1 MKTLR
6 QLYILRII
14 AKKDIHTQDELINE
28 LVAAGHKTTQAT
40 ISRDIKELRLIKI
53 PDDNGLSKYS
63 APSDKKE
70 SRSKYIHIINA
81 SLVDFATSENII
93 LLKTISGFGS
103 AVGEAIDCLKFKHII
118 GSVAG
123 DNTLLLVIDSSKN
136 TASTLAEIKK
146 VVYEENGNI

>member
-1 MKTLR
+1 M
-6 QLYILRII
+6 
-14 AKKDIHTQDELINE
+14 
-28 LVAAGHKTTQAT
+28 
-40 ISRDIKELRLIKI
+40 
-53 PDDNGLSKYS
+53 
-63 APSDKKE
+63 
-70 SRSKYIHIINA
+70 
-81 SLVDFATSENII
+81 VDFATSENII

>member
-6 QLYILRII
+6 QLDILRII
-14 AKKDIHTQDELINE
+14 SKKDIHTQDELLAE
-28 LVAAGHKTTQAT
+28 LIAAGHKTTQAT
-40 ISRDIKELRLIKI
+40 VSRDIKELRLIKL
-53 PDDNGLSKYS
+53 PDDTGLSKYF

-70 SRSKYIHIINA
+70 SRSKYIHIINT

-103 AVGEAIDCLKFKHII
+103 AVGEAIDCLKIKHII